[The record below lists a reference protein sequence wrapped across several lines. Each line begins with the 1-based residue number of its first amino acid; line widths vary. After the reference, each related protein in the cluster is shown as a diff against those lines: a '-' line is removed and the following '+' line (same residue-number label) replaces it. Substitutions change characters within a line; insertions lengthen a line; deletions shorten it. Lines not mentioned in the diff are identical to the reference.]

1 MIWYSRTDD
10 IEAPILCLPDVKSQL
25 IRKDPDAGKDWR
37 QWRREQQ
44 RMRWL
49 DGITDSM
56 DMNLNKLWEIVK
68 DRGPWC
74 AAEPEITKSW
84 TRLSNWAGLH
94 MVSHVW
100 LSCDPMDCSPPGSSV
115 HGIFQ
120 VRVLEWVVISCSRG
134 SSWPRDWT
142 RIYPHLLNC
151 RQILYS
157 WAIRKTQW
165 TTTVLE

>member
-10 IEAPILCLPDVKSQL
+10 IEALILYLPDAKSQL

-37 QWRREQQ
+37 QWRRGQQ

-56 DMNLNKLWEIVK
+56 DMNLNKLRDSEGQRALVCGRAWDHKEL
-68 DRGPWC
+68 DTTEQLSRSAHGQ
-74 AAEPEITKSW
+74 S
-84 TRLSNWAGLH
+84 RLTL
-94 MVSHVW
+94 
-100 LSCDPMDCSPPGSSV
+100 LRPMDCSPPGFSV

-134 SSWPRDWT
+134 SSWQRDRT
-142 RIYPHLLNC
+142 HIYPHPLNC

-157 WAIRKTQW
+157 WAIRKIQW